1 MKKLKEGDII
11 TISFGNKEVK
21 VEVLDVQ
28 ETVKKEE
35 TEPTNETNLISNN
48 ISQCVSYVILV
59 GIWLFTGWLIYFS
72 LGFISKCYLDKNV
85 KLILTPFIFMSIVFV
100 ASLIATDS
108 IIKTI
113 KYNYRA
119 KESVIGNLIQ
129 SLLLAGLAA
138 FMWWNN
144 R

>member
-1 MKKLKEGDII
+1 MIEMA
-11 TISFGNKEVK
+11 
-21 VEVLDVQ
+21 
-28 ETVKKEE
+28 KKEE
-35 TEPTNETNLISNN
+35 TEPTNETDLISNN

>member
-1 MKKLKEGDII
+1 
-11 TISFGNKEVK
+11 
-21 VEVLDVQ
+21 
-28 ETVKKEE
+28 
-35 TEPTNETNLISNN
+35 
-48 ISQCVSYVILV
+48 
-59 GIWLFTGWLIYFS
+59 
-72 LGFISKCYLDKNV
+72 
-85 KLILTPFIFMSIVFV
+85 MSIVFV